1 VTKKKSIRTFYVES
15 LGCAKNSVDSRSMAE
30 LLDAAGYRETAEP
43 EKSDLIIVNTCGF
56 IQPAREE
63 SLRVLKEFAEA
74 KSEGQFLI
82 AAGCLS
88 EREKQQLA
96 SEVDGLDALLGTRRW
111 AEIAAVVERL
121 QQPRQSPYFY
131 FPETDH
137 ILESDQKIVQAAV
150 QGSSAYLKIADGC
163 DRTCAFCAI
172 PSIKGPM
179 RSRPLANICE
189 DALALQAEGV
199 KEIILIAQDTTTYG
213 RDMGL
218 TDGLP
223 LLLRDLTRAVP
234 DVPWI
239 RFMYT
244 YPGMISDE
252 LIALMAEDNA
262 ILPYLDIPLQHAH
275 PEVLKRMRRPA
286 DMRAVRSTLAKIR
299 KAMPQAALRTTFI
312 VGFPGET
319 EEEFR
324 ELLDFT
330 AEIRFDHVGIF
341 PYYHE
346 AGTAAFALGDDI
358 PAEVKDERVQRLA
371 ALQEEISLARN
382 REWVDQELDVLI
394 EGTGDGISAGR
405 SYRDAPEIDGLV
417 LLDEVLEEGALIR
430 ARVTGALIHDLIAKK
445 V

>member
-1 VTKKKSIRTFYVES
+1 
-15 LGCAKNSVDSRSMAE
+15 MAA
-30 LLDAAGYRETAEP
+30 LLDTAGYHEIDEP
-43 EKSDLIIVNTCGF
+43 ERSDLIIVNTCGF

-63 SLRVLKEFAEA
+63 SLCVLKEFAQA
-74 KSEGQFLI
+74 KTEGQFLI

-96 SEVDGLDALLGTRRW
+96 REVEGLDALLGTRRW
-111 AEIAAVVERL
+111 SEIATVVERL

-131 FPETDH
+131 FPETEV
-137 ILESDQKIVQAAV
+137 ILESEQRVVRAAV

-172 PSIKGPM
+172 PAIKGPM
-179 RSRPLANICE
+179 RSRPLAEIRE
-189 DALALQAEGV
+189 DALALQEAGV

-213 RDMGL
+213 RDLGL
-218 TDGLP
+218 VDGLP
-223 LLLRDLTRAVP
+223 LLLRDLTHAVSE
-234 DVPWI
+234 VPWI

-252 LIALMAEDNA
+252 LIALMAQENN

-286 DMRAVRSTLAKIR
+286 DMRSVRGTLEKIR
-299 KAMPQAALRTTFI
+299 SAMPQAALRTTFI

-319 EEEFR
+319 EQEFQ

-330 AEIRFDHVGIF
+330 AEMRFDHVGIF

-346 AGTAAFALGDDI
+346 RGTAAFGLGDDV
-358 PAEVKDERVQRLA
+358 PAGVKDERVQRLA
-371 ALQEEISLARN
+371 ALQEDISLSRN
-382 REWVDQELDVLI
+382 QAWVDRELDVLI

-405 SYRDAPEIDGLV
+405 SFRDAPEIDGLV
-417 LLDEVLEEGALIR
+417 LLDEVVEEGAFIH
-430 ARVTGALIHDLIAKK
+430 ARVTGALIHDLIAKRT
-445 V
+445 